1 MNVEL
6 YRIRYH
12 RKAIKE
18 LRRVEPQRRRSQVA
32 RRIDALSENPMPHD
46 AKKLSP
52 PWNGFSLRQGR
63 YRIIYELQES
73 QIDIL
78 RIGHRKEVY
87 RS

>member
-1 MNVEL
+1 
-6 YRIRYH
+6 
-12 RKAIKE
+12 
-18 LRRVEPQRRRSQVA
+18 
-32 RRIDALSENPMPHD
+32 MPHD

-78 RIGHRKEVY
+78 KIGHRKEVY

>member
-6 YRIRYH
+6 YRISYH
-12 RKAIKE
+12 RKAKKE
-18 LRRVEPQRRRSQVA
+18 LKRIEPHKQRDRIE
-32 RRIDALSENPMPHD
+32 RRIDALSENPMPLD

-52 PWNGFSLRQGR
+52 PLNGFGLRQGR

-78 RIGHRKEVY
+78 KIGHRKEIY